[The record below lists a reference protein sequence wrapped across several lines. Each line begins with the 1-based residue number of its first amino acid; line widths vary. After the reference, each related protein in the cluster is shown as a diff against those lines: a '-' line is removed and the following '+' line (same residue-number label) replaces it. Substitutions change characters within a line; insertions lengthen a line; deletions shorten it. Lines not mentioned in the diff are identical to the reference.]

1 MISTGTPACVLPHTW
16 ASCASRMWTS
26 ADSDP
31 VCVRMVPL
39 APTPSV
45 ASHASVSMAG
55 QALTVVSISMT
66 VQVLLASMV
75 PLALIGWAASTAGVH
90 QERQVC

>member
-1 MISTGTPACVLPHTW
+1 
-16 ASCASRMWTS
+16 
-26 ADSDP
+26 
-31 VCVRMVPL
+31 MVPL

-45 ASHASVSMAG
+45 ASRASVSMAG

-75 PLALIGWAASTAGVH
+75 PLALIGWAASIAGVH
-90 QERQVC
+90 QERQVCQMFAAVCKAHTHGSGSIK